1 MRMKSC
7 LLVLSLF
14 FLSLSV
20 NGEEYICSGSYDDQ
34 SGTITSTFKRT
45 EDGFIGTHLT
55 TSPDLDRPIVE
66 NEVYGF
72 LSTKKKYS
80 NGGFTYVVENNLSIG
95 FLKHH
100 YDFLTVHWIEFED
113 MGYTTRDIYGGKEE
127 LRMTNGTLLQEDMN
141 KHVQLGSCTKNE

>member
-1 MRMKSC
+1 MTGRFLVLGLC
-7 LLVLSLF
+7 LLTF
-14 FLSLSV
+14 TV
-20 NGEEYICSGSYDDQ
+20 NGEEYICSGYYDDQ

-45 EDGFIGTHLT
+45 EDGFIGTHLK
-55 TSPDLDRPIVE
+55 TSPDWDRPIVE

-95 FLKHH
+95 FLKHKL
-100 YDFLTVHWIEFED
+100 DFLTVHWIDFED

-127 LRMTNGTLLQEDMN
+127 LRMTTGRLLQEDMN

>member
-1 MRMKSC
+1 MTGRF
-7 LLVLSLF
+7 LVLGLC
-14 FLSLSV
+14 FLTFTV

-34 SGTITSTFKRT
+34 SGTITSTFKRI

-55 TSPDLDRPIVE
+55 TSPEMDSPIVE

-95 FLKHH
+95 FLKHKL
-100 YDFLTVHWIEFED
+100 DFLTVHWIDFED

-127 LRMTNGTLLQEDMN
+127 VRMSDGYLLQEDMN
-141 KHVQLGSCTKNE
+141 TLSQMGSCTKNE

>member
-1 MRMKSC
+1 MNKNLFLWLC
-7 LLVLSLF
+7 LV
-14 FLSLSV
+14 SV
-20 NGEEYICSGSYDDQ
+20 PVSGEEYICSGTYDDQ

-55 TSPDLDRPIVE
+55 TSPELDRPIVK
-66 NEVYGF
+66 NEVYGS
-72 LSTKKKYS
+72 LSTKKNYS
-80 NGGFTYVVENNLSIG
+80 NGGFTYVLENNLSIG
-95 FLKHH
+95 FLKHE

-127 LRMTNGTLLQEDMN
+127 LRMTTGRLLQEDMN

>member
-1 MRMKSC
+1 MSKNLLLWLC
-7 LLVLSLF
+7 LV
-14 FLSLSV
+14 SV
-20 NGEEYICSGSYDDQ
+20 SVSGEEYICSGTYDDQ

-95 FLKHH
+95 FLKHKL
-100 YDFLTVHWIEFED
+100 DFLTVHWIDFED

-127 LRMTNGTLLQEDMN
+127 ARMSDGYLLQEDMN
-141 KHVQLGSCTKNE
+141 TLFQTGSCTKNE

>member
-1 MRMKSC
+1 MTGRFLVLGLC
-7 LLVLSLF
+7 LLTF
-14 FLSLSV
+14 TV

-45 EDGFIGTHLT
+45 EDGFIGTHLK
-55 TSPDLDRPIVE
+55 TSPDGDRPIVE

-95 FLKHH
+95 FLKHEL
-100 YDFLTVHWIEFED
+100 DFLTVHWIEFED

-127 LRMTNGTLLQEDMN
+127 LRMTTGRLIQEDMN